1 MYLFFLVTRETF
13 WSKVTCAVK
22 DVMVPDPVL
31 SLPPLSTME
40 PVSTSQ
46 DSCFMKSLRGKTE
59 FSYWLNFISH
69 LLLLSMFIVDL
80 SFFQATLFST
90 LQQYLYNRNIFKS
103 VSAKR
108 VSKLWIYIPEYVAMS
123 CKRHSIK

>member
-1 MYLFFLVTRETF
+1 M
-13 WSKVTCAVK
+13 TCAVK
-22 DVMVPDPVL
+22 DVMVPDPFL

-46 DSCFMKSLRGKTE
+46 DSCKMKSLRGKTE
-59 FSYWLNFISH
+59 FTYWPNCNFQLISQ
-69 LLLLSMFIVDL
+69 LLLYMFFVDI
-80 SFFQATLFST
+80 SFFQATLLST

-108 VSKLWIYIPEYVAMS
+108 VSKLWIIIPEYVAIS
-123 CKRHSIK
+123 VI